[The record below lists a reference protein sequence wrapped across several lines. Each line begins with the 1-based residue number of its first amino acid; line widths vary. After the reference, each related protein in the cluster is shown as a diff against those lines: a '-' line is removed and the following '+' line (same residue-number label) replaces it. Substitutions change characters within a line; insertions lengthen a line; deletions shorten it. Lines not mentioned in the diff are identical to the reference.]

1 MPFLFNPLSGS
12 FDMVVC
18 DAKIAKIACEQAVAA
33 IQSIVTTD
41 KNALGN
47 RNFFYDRMTCSW
59 VEAGPQIVT
68 DENGIIQLDMQ
79 PCDEDC

>member
-1 MPFLFNPLSGS
+1 MPFLFNPLSGT

-18 DAKIAKIACEQAVAA
+18 DTKIAKIACEEAVKVV
-33 IQSIVTTD
+33 QKIVTTD

-47 RNFFYDRMTCSW
+47 RNFFYDRMTCQW

-68 DENGIIQLDMQ
+68 DDDGTIQINITDK
-79 PCDEDC
+79 DTK

>member
-1 MPFLFNPLSGS
+1 MAFMFNPFTGN
-12 FDMVVC
+12 FDMTAC
-18 DAKIAKIACEQAVAA
+18 DTKIAKIACEEAVKA

-68 DENGIIQLDMQ
+68 DDDGVIQVNITDK
-79 PCDEDC
+79 DTK